1 VRRALPLLLAI
12 ASFVAIGVVW
22 IVSDPRASERVY
34 DEFSSA
40 NTSDTG
46 LSQAYAYLARRGKT
60 AMLTR
65 SLGREPI
72 EANAVVFRITHDLP
86 LFFDPED
93 LNEKEFGP
101 PRPKEK
107 PLLND
112 AEDAFV
118 RRGGRMIVGAHMGAL
133 PSGSPT
139 DKKALKVFPIWPGV
153 DKLQVPEI
161 TSAFLELHPRMH
173 AVFVA
178 GDRVIVARERIGDG
192 DLYVV
197 AWPEIFQNEHLGSAH
212 HLALLVALA
221 GRRPVY
227 FDEVLHG
234 IASGDGALELMKQW
248 NLGAFL
254 VMLCVIAALVFWR
267 AGRRVGPPE
276 EDHRE
281 MRSDAIDLVRSLAAL
296 YRDVTKRHEAL
307 KLYHEALTRTVA
319 HTSGL
324 RGDALRKRV
333 DDLTGG
339 ERTLAAINSGFG
351 NLGVRSRGGVVG
363 VSGRSGT
370 AHNRAVAP
378 TTRTPTPP
386 HS

>member
-1 VRRALPLLLAI
+1 MRRALPLLLAI
-12 ASFVAIGVVW
+12 AAFFAIGVVW
-22 IVSDPRASERVY
+22 IVSDQRASERVY

-40 NTSDTG
+40 NTSDKG
-46 LSQAYAYLARRGKT
+46 LSQAQAYLARRGKA

-65 SLGREPI
+65 PLGREPI
-72 EANAVVFRITHDLP
+72 EQDAVVFRLTDNLP

-93 LNEKEFGP
+93 LDDDQFGP

-107 PLLND
+107 SLLND

-118 RRGGRMIVGAHMGAL
+118 RRGGRMVIGAHIGLL
-133 PSGSPT
+133 PSIAPAE
-139 DKKALKVFPIWPGV
+139 KKAVKVFPVWPGV
-153 DKLQVPEI
+153 DTLQVPEL
-161 TSAFLELHPRMH
+161 TSSFLELRPRMH
-173 AVFVA
+173 AVFTA
-178 GDRVIVARERIGDG
+178 GDRVIVARERIGQG

-197 AWPEIFQNEHLGSAH
+197 AWPEIFQNARLAEAH
-212 HLALLVALA
+212 HLALLIALA

-234 IASGDGALELMKQW
+234 IVSGDGALELMKHW
-248 NLGAFL
+248 NLGPFL
-254 VMLCVIAALVFWR
+254 VMLCAIALLIFWR

-296 YRDVTKRHEAL
+296 YRDVTKKHEAL
-307 KLYHEALTRTVA
+307 KLYHESLTRTVA

-339 ERTLAAINSGFG
+339 RRTMEAINEGFEK
-351 NLGVRSRGGVVG
+351 LRSLRVAKSQSRKG
-363 VSGRSGT
+363 GT
-370 AHNRAVAP
+370 ASSLRL
-378 TTRTPTPP
+378 
-386 HS
+386 

>member
-1 VRRALPLLLAI
+1 MKRALPLLLAI
-12 ASFVAIGVVW
+12 AAFVAIGVVW
-22 IVSDPRASERVY
+22 IISDRRASERVY

-60 AMLTR
+60 AQLTR
-65 SLGREPI
+65 PLGREPI
-72 EANAVVFRITHDLP
+72 ETNAAVFRITHELP

-93 LNEKEFGP
+93 LNENQFGP

-112 AEDAFV
+112 NEDAFV
-118 RRGGRMIVGAHMGAL
+118 RRGGRVIIAAHMGVL
-133 PSGSPT
+133 PSASPDAKT
-139 DKKALKVFPIWPGV
+139 AVKVFPIWPGV
-153 DKLQVPEI
+153 DKLEVPEI
-161 TSAFLELHPRMH
+161 TSAFVTLRPRMH
-173 AVFVA
+173 AVFIA
-178 GDRVIVARERIGDG
+178 GARVIVAREHIGEG
-192 DLYVV
+192 DLYVIS
-197 AWPEIFQNEHLGSAH
+197 WPEALQNENIAKAH
-212 HLALLVALA
+212 HLPLLVALA
-221 GRRPVY
+221 GKRPVY

-234 IASGDGALELMKQW
+234 IVSGDGALEIMKEW
-248 NLGAFL
+248 NLGALL
-254 VMLCVIAALVFWR
+254 VMLCVIALLVFWR

-281 MRSDAIDLVRSLAAL
+281 TRSDAIDLVRSLAAL

-307 KLYHEALTRTVA
+307 KLYHDALTRTVA

-339 ERTLAAINSGFG
+339 RRTMEAINEGFAK
-351 NLGVRSRGGVVG
+351 LQRG
-363 VSGRSGT
+363 
-370 AHNRAVAP
+370 
-378 TTRTPTPP
+378 
-386 HS
+386 

>member
-12 ASFVAIGVVW
+12 AAFVAIGVVW
-22 IVSDPRASERVY
+22 IISDQRASERVY

-40 NTSDTG
+40 NTSDAG
-46 LSQAYAYLARRGKT
+46 VSQAYAYLARRGKA

-65 SLGREPI
+65 PLGRHPI
-72 EANAVVFRITHDLP
+72 EANAVVFRLAHELP
-86 LFFDPED
+86 IFFDPED
-93 LNEKEFGP
+93 LNENEFGP
-101 PRPKEK
+101 PRPKQR
-107 PLLND
+107 PLLSD

-118 RRGGRMIVGAHMGAL
+118 RHGGRVIIGAHMGAL
-133 PSGSPT
+133 TTGSPT
-139 DKKALKVFPIWPGV
+139 DKNAAKVFPIWPGV
-153 DKLQVPEI
+153 DELKVPEL
-161 TSAFLELHPRMH
+161 TSAFLELRPRMH

-197 AWPEIFQNEHLGSAH
+197 AWPEIFQNEHLATAH
-212 HLALLVALA
+212 HLPLLVALA
-221 GRRPVY
+221 GKRPVY

-234 IASGDGALELMKQW
+234 IVSGDGALEMMKDW

-254 VMLCVIAALVFWR
+254 VMLCVIAVLVFWR

-276 EDHRE
+276 DDSRE

-296 YRDVTKRHEAL
+296 YRDVTKHHEAV
-307 KLYHEALTRTVA
+307 KLYHESLTRTVA

-333 DDLTGG
+333 DDLTGAR
-339 ERTLAAINSGFG
+339 RTMEAINEGFEKLKSHRRTG
-351 NLGVRSRGGVVG
+351 SQSHRTS
-363 VSGRSGT
+363 VS
-370 AHNRAVAP
+370 P
-378 TTRTPTPP
+378 
-386 HS
+386 

>member
-1 VRRALPLLLAI
+1 MRRALPLLLAI
-12 ASFVAIGVVW
+12 AAFVAIGVLW
-22 IVSDPRASERVY
+22 IVSDRRASERVY
-34 DEFSSA
+34 DDFSSA
-40 NTSDTG
+40 NTSDSG

-60 AMLTR
+60 APLTR
-65 SLGREPI
+65 PLGRDPI

-93 LNEKEFGP
+93 LKGKEFGP

-118 RRGGRMIVGAHMGAL
+118 RRGGRVIVAAHMGAL
-133 PSGSPT
+133 PSASPT
-139 DKKALKVFPIWPGV
+139 EKTAVKVFPIWPGV
-153 DKLQVPEI
+153 DKLEVPEL
-161 TSAFLELHPRMH
+161 TSAFTTLRPRMH
-173 AVFVA
+173 AVFVS
-178 GDRVIVARERIGDG
+178 GNRVIVARERIGDG

-197 AWPEIFQNEHLGSAH
+197 AWPELFQNEQLAKAH
-212 HLALLVALA
+212 HLALLVSLA
-221 GRRPVY
+221 GKRPVY

-234 IASGDGALELMKQW
+234 IISGDGALAIMKQW
-248 NLGAFL
+248 NLGALL
-254 VMLCVIAALVFWR
+254 VMLCIVALLVFWR

-281 MRSDAIDLVRSLAAL
+281 TRSDAIDLVRSLAAL
-296 YRDVTKRHEAL
+296 YRDVTKKHEAL
-307 KLYHEALTRTVA
+307 KLYHESLTRTVA

-339 ERTLAAINSGFG
+339 RRTMDAINEGFAK
-351 NLGVRSRGGVVG
+351 LQSLKVAKSQSRKEGAGL
-363 VSGRSGT
+363 T
-370 AHNRAVAP
+370 L
-378 TTRTPTPP
+378 
-386 HS
+386 

>member
-1 VRRALPLLLAI
+1 MRRTLPLLVAI
-12 ASFVAIGVVW
+12 AAFFAIGVVW

-40 NTSDTG
+40 NTSDAG

-65 SLGREPI
+65 PVGREPI
-72 EANAVVFRITHDLP
+72 EADAVIFRITHEFELH
-86 LFFDPED
+86 FDPED
-93 LNEKEFGP
+93 LAETEVGP
-101 PRPKEK
+101 PRPREK
-107 PLLND
+107 PLLSD

-118 RRGGRMIVGAHMGAL
+118 RRGGRVIVGAHMGML
-133 PSGSPT
+133 PSGSPKEKT
-139 DKKALKVFPIWPGV
+139 AVKVFPIWPGV
-153 DKLQVPEI
+153 DELKVPEI
-161 TSAFLELHPRMH
+161 TSAFLELRPRMH
-173 AVFVA
+173 ALFVA

-192 DLYVV
+192 DLYVI
-197 AWPEIFQNEHLGSAH
+197 AWPEIFQNEHLAKAH
-212 HLALLVALA
+212 HLGLLVALA
-221 GRRPVY
+221 GKRPVY

-254 VMLCVIAALVFWR
+254 VMLCVVALLVFWR

-281 MRSDAIDLVRSLAAL
+281 TRSDAIDLVRSLAAL
-296 YRDVTKRHEAL
+296 YRDVTKKHEAL
-307 KLYHEALTRTVA
+307 KLYHESLTRTVA

-333 DDLTGG
+333 DELTGG
-339 ERTLAAINSGFG
+339 GRTLAAINAGFG
-351 NLGVRSRGGVVG
+351 KL
-363 VSGRSGT
+363 
-370 AHNRAVAP
+370 
-378 TTRTPTPP
+378 RTLKLPG
-386 HS
+386 

>member
-1 VRRALPLLLAI
+1 MRRALPLLLAI
-12 ASFVAIGVVW
+12 AAFVAIGVVW
-22 IVSDPRASERVY
+22 IVSDQRASERVY
-34 DEFSSA
+34 DELSSA
-40 NTSDTG
+40 NTSDAG
-46 LSQAYAYLARRGKT
+46 LSQAYAYLARRGKA

-65 SLGREPI
+65 PLGRDPI
-72 EANAVVFRITHDLP
+72 EPNAVVFRVTHNLP
-86 LFFDPED
+86 LFFDPEA
-93 LNEKEFGP
+93 LNDDEFGP

-107 PLLND
+107 PLLSD

-118 RRGGRMIVGAHMGAL
+118 RRGGRVIVAAHLGLL
-133 PSGSPT
+133 PSGSPAE
-139 DKKALKVFPIWPGV
+139 KKAAKVFPIWPGV
-153 DKLQVPEI
+153 DQLQVPEL
-161 TSAFLELHPRMH
+161 TSAFLELRPRMH
-173 AVFVA
+173 AVFVS

-197 AWPEIFQNEHLGSAH
+197 AWPEIFQNEHLATAH
-212 HLALLVALA
+212 HLPLLVALA

-234 IASGDGALELMKQW
+234 IVSGDGALELMKQW

-254 VMLCVIAALVFWR
+254 VMLCVIALLVFWR

-281 MRSDAIDLVRSLAAL
+281 TRSDAIDLVRSLGAL
-296 YRDVTKRHEAL
+296 YRDVTKKHEAL
-307 KLYHEALTRTVA
+307 RLYHDALTRTVA

-339 ERTLAAINSGFG
+339 RRTMAAINEGFQK
-351 NLGVRSRGGVVG
+351 LQSSSR
-363 VSGRSGT
+363 
-370 AHNRAVAP
+370 RAVQSSSP
-378 TTRTPTPP
+378 SSTTRRLEDSKTRRG
-386 HS
+386 